1 MICVSQNTYQ
11 GVDLLVDL
19 GDGHVE
25 SAQGDTH
32 IAVHGCNTIHH
43 RHVLLCVFS
52 RLAPIKRGAEK
63 LARVRLSVKVVA

>member
-32 IAVHGCNTIHH
+32 IAIHRCNTIHH
-43 RHVLLCVFS
+43 RHLLLIVLF
-52 RLAPIKRGAEK
+52 RLTPIERGTEK
-63 LARVRLSVKVVA
+63 LTRIRLSVKVVA